1 VAKNK
6 IEHWRNVI
14 AEQESSKQK
23 IGPFC
28 REHGISEPCFYYW
41 RSRLRKSA
49 PVRFAVIETVPP
61 VVSRPVWT
69 LELVLRNGDRLR
81 IGDKVDAVTL
91 RTVLEAARG

>member
-1 VAKNK
+1 VAENK

-14 AEQESSKQK
+14 AEQESSMQK

-28 REHGISEPCFYYW
+28 REHGISEPSFYYW

-49 PVRFAVIETVPP
+49 PVRFAVIGTVPP